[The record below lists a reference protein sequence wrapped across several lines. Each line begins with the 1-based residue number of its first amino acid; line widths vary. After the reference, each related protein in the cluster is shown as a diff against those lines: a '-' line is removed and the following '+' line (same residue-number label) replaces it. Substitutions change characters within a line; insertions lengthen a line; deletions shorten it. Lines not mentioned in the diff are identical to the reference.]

1 MSNAPLMPK
10 ATAVWLVDNTAL
22 TFDQVA
28 DFTKMH
34 PLEVRAIADGDAA
47 QGIKGMDPISTG
59 QLTRDE
65 IERGE
70 KDPNYRLK
78 LGESKVVLPPAAK
91 KKGPRYT
98 PVSRRHERPSAILW
112 LVRNHPELKDAQIM
126 RLVGTTKTT
135 IASVRDRTHW
145 NASTLTPMDPV
156 TLGLCSQIELDFEV
170 QRAAKEK
177 PVPAAY
183 GGATLLPASE
193 TTKKEP
199 EFEPSEKSEDD
210 LNVDAVFAKL
220 KTIGGKKQDD
230 EESRDFRL
238 RLERF
243 RTRRGNLPRF
253 CFAGAIT
260 IRPCRLDCRKSI
272 PGESRATC
280 CRSSSAENG
289 LIRTEMPCAAI
300 ESTIFRADVPGHDNG
315 RDVPVKSRPQ
325 IIDCRR
331 PRLSI
336 REDCSHITASQGGFP
351 AGGRASAR
359 RLPLRPRSPLCL
371 SLSADG

>member
-156 TLGLCSQIELDFEV
+156 TLGLCSQIDLDFEV
-170 QRAAKEK
+170 GRAAKEK
-177 PVPAAY
+177 PAPAEA
-183 GGATLLPASE
+183 GPTLLPAAV
-193 TTKKEP
+193 TTAAAEAKAEAEQASKKPADE
-199 EFEPSEKSEDD
+199 

-220 KTIGGKKQDD
+220 KQLGKQDD
-230 EESRDFRL
+230 K
-238 RLERF
+238 
-243 RTRRGNLPRF
+243 G
-253 CFAGAIT
+253 GA
-260 IRPCRLDCRKSI
+260 
-272 PGESRATC
+272 
-280 CRSSSAENG
+280 
-289 LIRTEMPCAAI
+289 
-300 ESTIFRADVPGHDNG
+300 
-315 RDVPVKSRPQ
+315 
-325 IIDCRR
+325 
-331 PRLSI
+331 
-336 REDCSHITASQGGFP
+336 
-351 AGGRASAR
+351 
-359 RLPLRPRSPLCL
+359 
-371 SLSADG
+371 